1 MRSLLKR
8 RGALFSLLLVL
19 ALVAAACSSSSDDDT
34 TTTAA
39 SGGDTATTTE
49 ASGDDTPTTT
59 AAAAETTTTAAE
71 AMPGE
76 GVSVGM
82 AFDIG
87 GRGDQSFNDSA
98 AAGLEKA
105 ITDYGIDTTELEA
118 DAGGENREENLRL
131 LAEAGN
137 QLLIAVGFAFAEGVT
152 NVATDF
158 PDTFFGIIDDG
169 SIDLPNVA
177 GLVFAE
183 HEGSALVG
191 AAAALKSESG
201 TIGFIG
207 GVSGFGLIEK
217 FQAGYEF
224 GAQQINPDIE
234 ILVTYLSAAPDF
246 AGFNDPAKA
255 TESALGMYDEGA
267 DVIYHAAGGSGAGLF
282 EAAKSFSESSSS
294 KVWAIGVDSDQYN
307 TVDPAVQEF
316 ILTSMIKRVDVS
328 VYTTITNFLEDNKQ
342 SGVLV
347 FDLAADGVGYSTS
360 GGFVDDIVDQ
370 LDALREQIVTGEL
383 EVPTEPAG

>member
-1 MRSLLKR
+1 MRSILRK
-8 RGALFSLLLVL
+8 RGALFALLLVV
-19 ALVAAACSSSSDDDT
+19 ALVAAACSSSSEEP
-34 TTTAA
+34 
-39 SGGDTATTTE
+39 SGDTGGE
-49 ASGDDTPTTT
+49 
-59 AAAAETTTTAAE
+59 ETTTTAAE
-71 AMPGE
+71 AKPGE
-76 GVSVGM
+76 GMKVGM

-105 ITDYGIDTTELEA
+105 IADYGIETKELEA

-131 LAEAGN
+131 LAEDGN
-137 QLLIAVGFAFAEGVT
+137 ELIIAVGFAFAEGVT

-158 PDTFFGIIDDG
+158 PDTKFAIVDDA
-169 SIDLPNVA
+169 SVDLPNVA

-191 AAAALKSESG
+191 AAAALKSQTW

-224 GAQQINPDIE
+224 GAKQMNPDIE
-234 ILVTYLSAAPDF
+234 ILVTSLSAAPDF
-246 AGFNDPAKA
+246 SGFNDPAKA
-255 TESALGMYDEGA
+255 NESALGMYDEGA

-282 EAAKSFSESSSS
+282 EAAKSFSESSGR

-307 TVDPAVQEF
+307 TADEAVREY
-316 ILTSMIKRVDVS
+316 ILTSMLKRVDVS
-328 VYTTITNFLEDNKQ
+328 VYSAITSVVNDNFKAGPQVFNL
-342 SGVLV
+342 GV
-347 FDLAADGVGYSTS
+347 DGVGYSTS
-360 GGFVDDIVDQ
+360 GGFVDDITDQ
-370 LDALREQIVTGEL
+370 LDELRLKIVSGEL
-383 EVPTEPAG
+383 EVPTTPEG